1 MNITLFCFISYNY
14 FLHLFSL
21 ENVYKR
27 EIPIFYS
34 EKYNMLDIFE
44 QIFFI
49 CGDKSL
55 LTIVVV

>member
-34 EKYNMLDIFE
+34 EKYNMLDISSK
-44 QIFFI
+44 FFLFVGI
-49 CGDKSL
+49 RAS
-55 LTIVVV
+55 